1 MYRWFYYI
9 WLELY
14 IFWSNHLNSYQVW
27 KIYFCLSVRT
37 SMAWSAGTIYIV
49 GFYVGSTW
57 RHITDKLT
65 VSFYSRM
72 RVLIKYEHNRSLW
85 QSGYLT
91 VLFCNEKIER
101 QRKKEKRKRKKE
113 KQKRNKDQIYY
124 SKSTPNLH
132 LHSTSSRSCNQMLN
146 LCKLTPAINQC
157 LVYYKCKFAEF

>member
-1 MYRWFYYI
+1 
-9 WLELY
+9 
-14 IFWSNHLNSYQVW
+14 
-27 KIYFCLSVRT
+27 
-37 SMAWSAGTIYIV
+37 MAGSAGTIFLV

-113 KQKRNKDQIYY
+113 KRKRKKEEKY
-124 SKSTPNLH
+124 SKSSPNLLAKLARNRVPSICVFYSAKLH
-132 LHSTSSRSCNQMLN
+132 LLSISVLSITCEILQSRIHRLMEWELSKGSELENSIM
-146 LCKLTPAINQC
+146 
-157 LVYYKCKFAEF
+157 VSF